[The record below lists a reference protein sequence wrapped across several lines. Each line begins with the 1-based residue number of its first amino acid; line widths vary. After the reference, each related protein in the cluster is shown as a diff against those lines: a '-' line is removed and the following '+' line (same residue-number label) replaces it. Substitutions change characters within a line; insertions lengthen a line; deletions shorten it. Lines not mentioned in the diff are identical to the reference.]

1 MTCDNTLC
9 MMNHLGAC
17 HFKKCPKTD
26 PDYRPPLLHAEE
38 VAGYKFKPTPPEK
51 TNHITL
57 SKTKKKRK

>member
-9 MMNHLGAC
+9 MMNHRGAC
-17 HFKKCPKTD
+17 HLQKCPKTF
-26 PDYRPPLLHAEE
+26 PDYRPPLLYAEK

-51 TNHITL
+51 INYVKL